1 MQSSL
6 TSSTV
11 NQLAKLQPCLLSLE
25 INVQKPRDS
34 SLRKGRIIYCV
45 CITMSQHKIGHTYT
59 VKKTPHNFKVAPK
72 NPKQTKMRLF
82 VSHGENT
89 NTHQHNFAR
98 TQNGPH
104 PLRHHHS
111 LISPSS
117 SSSSTPLMYNTLLHL
132 QGVKC
137 TSGQKRLKMSY
148 KKYGF
153 SVSTN

>member
-6 TSSTV
+6 TSSATV
-11 NQLAKLQPCLLSLE
+11 NQLAKLWPCFVLFLYTQLSPE
-25 INVQKPRDS
+25 INVQIPRTS

-45 CITMSQHKIGHTYT
+45 CITMSQHKIGHTHT
-59 VKKTPHNFKVAPK
+59 VKKTTHHFKVASK
-72 NPKQTKMRLF
+72 NPKQTKMRSF
-82 VSHGENT
+82 VSHGENA

-132 QGVKC
+132 
-137 TSGQKRLKMSY
+137 
-148 KKYGF
+148 
-153 SVSTN
+153 